1 MNSGLDMP
9 TLRGPWGMSAGS
21 LNTDLEFWE
30 NVGKVERVIPYGN

>member
-30 NVGKVERVIPYGN
+30 NVGKVERYVR